1 MVKVKVIPLNKT
13 IKVDKFTNLGKA
25 LQELDFELPCGG
37 EGTCGKCRVKIIG
50 SSFPVKSTDKEFISK
65 QDLEEGCRLA
75 CQHQVEQNITVE
87 VEQWELDIEEKIREQ
102 SAAQYSGKYGI
113 AIDAGSTTIAGHLVD
128 LSTGNIL
135 MTKVAYNSQKKY
147 GADIM
152 TRMDFARKDSGEK
165 LQKELRESIHK
176 IVKSLAKQTKSAISK
191 INIVG
196 NTFIHH
202 SFCGL
207 DLQPLMTIPYQATSL
222 DKYTF
227 QISELDWSIHGEPQ
241 VTFLPNLG
249 GYVGSDILAG
259 ILSTEID
266 KRQDISLLIDIGTNG
281 EIVLGNQEQ
290 IYFAST
296 AAGPAF
302 EGGKIKMGMRAD
314 RGAITHAHCK
324 DKEIIAEVKDNG
336 TPRGICGSG
345 LLDAVAC
352 GLRLGKID
360 QSGRLL
366 KDSDHFLIKD
376 PVKIYQKDIRELQ
389 LAKGA
394 LAAGVEALLHIADLS
409 LDQIDNLYLAG
420 AFGNYLNIDSAIILG
435 LLRLEKNKI
444 YSQGNTALRGAVLSL
459 FQENFSS
466 ITSIS
471 KHIELNSVSEFQDI
485 FIQNMGF
492 PKNYNSL
499 I

>member
-1 MVKVKVIPLNKT
+1 VVKVKVIPLNKT
-13 IKVDKFTNLGKA
+13 IKVKKSTNLGKA
-25 LQELDFELPCGG
+25 LQELGFELPCGG
-37 EGTCGKCRVKIIG
+37 EGSCGKCRVKIIDSDLPINSADG
-50 SSFPVKSTDKEFISK
+50 KYISSEDIEK
-65 QDLEEGCRLA
+65 GWRLA
-75 CQHQVEQNITVE
+75 CQHHVEQDLTVE
-87 VEQWELDIEEKIREQ
+87 VEQWEIKIEEKIMDQ
-102 SAAQYSGKYGI
+102 SAVQYSGEYGI
-113 AIDAGSTTIAGHLVD
+113 AIDAGSTTIAGRLID
-128 LSTGNIL
+128 LSSGNIL

-152 TRMDFARKDSGEK
+152 TRMNFASKEGAER
-165 LQKELRESIHK
+165 LQKELRESIYK
-176 IVKSLAKQTKSAISK
+176 IVKSMAVQTKSTISK

-207 DLQPLMTIPYQATSL
+207 DLKPLMTIPYKATSL

-227 QISELDWSIHGEPQ
+227 QLSELSWSLDGHPQ

-259 ILSTEID
+259 ILSTGLFKKD
-266 KRQDISLLIDIGTNG
+266 KISLLIDIGTNG
-281 EIVLGNQEQ
+281 EIVLGNREQ

-314 RGAITHAHCK
+314 KGAITHAHCK
-324 DKEIIAEVKDNG
+324 DGKIIADVKDNA

-352 GLRLGKID
+352 GLKLGKID
-360 QSGRLL
+360 QSGRIQDGTDQLV
-366 KDSDHFLIKD
+366 IKE
-376 PVKIYQKDIRELQ
+376 PVKIFQQDVRELQ

-394 LAAGVEALLHIADLS
+394 IAAGVEVLLQNASLS

-435 LLRLEKNKI
+435 LLKLEKNKI
-444 YSQGNTALRGAVLSL
+444 QSEGNTALRGAVLSL
-459 FQENFSS
+459 FQENFSQ
-466 ITSIS
+466 ITSVV
-471 KHIELNSVSEFQDI
+471 KHIELNSVDEFQNI
-485 FIQNMGF
+485 FIQNMSF
-492 PKNYNSL
+492 PENYENL